1 MLHATISRRGGKA
14 RSEAKTVA
22 NRAKM
27 AAYWGR
33 VRSGEIPAPTR
44 HKKPPS
50 LEKIAEILKPYC
62 REKGITCLQVFG
74 SVARGQARQGSDVDL
89 IATFD
94 PSRKP
99 RGLDFFAIP
108 DEMEALL
115 GVPVQLMTD
124 EAVADITNPFLKNA
138 IVKDSREILAL

>member
-14 RSEAKTVA
+14 RSEAKTAA

-33 VRSGEIPAPTR
+33 IRSGEIPAPKR

-50 LEKIAEILKPYC
+50 LEKIAEVLKPYC

-94 PSRKP
+94 PGRKP

-115 GVPVQLMTD
+115 GVPVDLLTP
-124 EAVADITNPFLKNA
+124 EAIADMTNPFRKNS
-138 IVKDSREILAL
+138 IVADAREILAL

>member
-27 AAYWGR
+27 AAYWRR
-33 VRSGEIPAPTR
+33 VRSGEIPAPKR

-62 REKGITCLQVFG
+62 REKGITCLRAFG

-138 IVKDSREILAL
+138 IVKDTREILAL

>member
-14 RSEAKTVA
+14 RSEAKTIA

-33 VRSGEIPAPTR
+33 VRSGEIPAPKR

-50 LEKIAEILKPYC
+50 LEKIAEILEPYC
-62 REKGITCLQVFG
+62 RKIGITRLQVFG

-94 PSRKP
+94 LSRKP
-99 RGLDFFAIP
+99 RGLRFFAIP
-108 DEMEALL
+108 DKMEALL
-115 GVPVQLMTD
+115 GAPVDLLTPEGIANM
-124 EAVADITNPFLKNA
+124 TNPYRKNSIIA
-138 IVKDSREILAL
+138 DAREILAL